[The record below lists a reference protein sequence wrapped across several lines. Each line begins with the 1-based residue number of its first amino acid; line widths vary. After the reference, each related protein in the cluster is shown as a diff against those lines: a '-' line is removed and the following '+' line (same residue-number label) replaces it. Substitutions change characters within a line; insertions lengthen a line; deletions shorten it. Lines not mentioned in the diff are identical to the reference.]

1 MIGRGGEDI
10 GLYLNTG
17 GGYNPSTDNWTA
29 TTQTDAPSARER
41 HTAVWIG
48 GEMIVWGGTGIT
60 GEENTG
66 GGYKTGTNS
75 WPAPSTTYTPARRA
89 SHTSLSTDIQKNG

>member
-48 GEMIVWGGTGIT
+48 GEMIVWGGTGII

-66 GGYKTGTNS
+66 GRYNPGTNS
-75 WPAPSTTYTPARRA
+75 WAATRTTKPPPRPAFQTCSRPSV
-89 SHTSLSTDIQKNG
+89 QMNG